1 MQVAL
6 PPEEKKP
13 EDWEIFQ
20 MALAE
25 HQISFEVL
33 DPCHELGVL
42 IYLPVEDPQQ
52 QQLVLDILKLSFL
65 YKYA

>member
-1 MQVAL
+1 MQIAL

-13 EDWEIFQ
+13 EDWRVFQ
-20 MALAE
+20 LAMAE
-25 HQISFEVL
+25 YQISFEVI
-33 DPCHELGVL
+33 DPFHELGVL
-42 IYLPVEDPQQ
+42 INVLVDDLQD